1 MNKLEFA
8 KFRGLIE
15 TMVSNNNSR
24 WTDDED
30 RHTYHLT
37 CNIDDDERIEIYPTF
52 HVCAYSFDEY
62 MHVARGCGYTWYIS
76 TQNNISHTPTPCLVI
91 F

>member
-1 MNKLEFA
+1 MTKLEFSI
-8 KFRGLIE
+8 FCGLIE

-30 RHTYHLT
+30 RCTYHLT
-37 CNIDDDERIEIYPTF
+37 YDIDDNGRIKIYPTF
-52 HVCAYSFDEY
+52 NKCAHTFEEY
-62 MHVARGCGYTWYIS
+62 MQVAHGCGYSWYLTIQS
-76 TQNNISHTPTPCLVI
+76 NISHVPTPCLVL